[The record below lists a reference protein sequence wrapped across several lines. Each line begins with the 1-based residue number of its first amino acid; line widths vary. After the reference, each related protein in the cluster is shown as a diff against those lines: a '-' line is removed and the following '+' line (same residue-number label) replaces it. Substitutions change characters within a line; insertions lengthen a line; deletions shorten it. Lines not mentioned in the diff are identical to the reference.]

1 MKIVHLSYQVPKPVF
16 TDPYVWLKR
25 INFSV
30 GVIEAMAAYAEVI
43 GIFHIH
49 YKGILV
55 KDRVTY
61 HFPGFNRW
69 QLLVP
74 FRFNHYVEKLS
85 PDVVIVHG
93 LISPWQIIMLRF
105 QVGRHLKI
113 IVQHHAE
120 RPLRD
125 VRQYFQ
131 RWADRYISAY
141 LFASNDLG
149 KLWVEEK
156 LIGHSTKIKEVMEA
170 SSPFY
175 PMDKQQ
181 ARLISQTKDEKVYLW
196 VGRLDTNKDPLIVVR
211 AFARFAK
218 SNPVASLYMIYHT
231 FQLQKELETL
241 VRQTDAS
248 RYLHLV
254 GKIENPDLLYWYN
267 SADFIIS
274 SSHYEG
280 SGIAVCEAM
289 SCGCI
294 PVLTDNPSF
303 RMMTANGAI
312 GILYE
317 AGNEDAL
324 VNALYKSQQLNLEG
338 EREKVLE
345 RFNNELSFDAIAK
358 KTMQVIHEIE

>member
-1 MKIVHLSYQVPKPVF
+1 MKIVHFSYQVPKPTF
-16 TDPYVWLKR
+16 TDPDAWLKR

-30 GVIEAMAAYAEVI
+30 GVIEAMAAHAEVI

-49 YKGILV
+49 YKGIVV

-69 QLLVP
+69 QLLLP
-74 FRFNHYVEKLS
+74 FRFNHYVKKLL

-113 IVQHHAE
+113 IAQHHAE

-125 VRQYFQ
+125 IRQYFQ
-131 RWADRYISAY
+131 RWADRYIGAY

-156 LIGHSTKIKEVMEA
+156 LIGDPSKIKEVMEA
-170 SSPFY
+170 SSPFF

-181 ARLISQTKDEKVYLW
+181 ARLISQTKEEKVFLW
-196 VGRLDTNKDPLIVVR
+196 VGRLDINKDPLIVAR
-211 AFARFAK
+211 AFARFSK
-218 SNPVASLYMIYHT
+218 SNPGAGLYMIYST
-231 FQLQKELETL
+231 FQLQKELE
-241 VRQTDAS
+241 VFVKQSDAS
-248 RYLHLV
+248 RFIHLV

-294 PVLTDNPSF
+294 PVLTNIPSF
-303 RMMTANGAI
+303 RMMTANGAM
-312 GILYE
+312 GILFE

-324 VNALYKSQQLNLEG
+324 VSALQKSLQLNQED
-338 EREKVLE
+338 ERKKVLE
-345 RFNNELSFDAIAK
+345 QFKNELSFEANARKI
-358 KTMQVIHEIE
+358 MQVIHEIE